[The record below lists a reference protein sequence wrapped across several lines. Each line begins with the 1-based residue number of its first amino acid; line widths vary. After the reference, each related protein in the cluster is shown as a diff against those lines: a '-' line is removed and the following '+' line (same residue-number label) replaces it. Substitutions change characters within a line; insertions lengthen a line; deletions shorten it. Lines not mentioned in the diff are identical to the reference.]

1 MKEKIKEKLN
11 IGAGFI
17 ILGLLIYFS
26 IQKII
31 ELPSLNFASPEIAGY
46 LSVTIIIWVLT
57 IWLGRY
63 LYKKLKK

>member
-1 MKEKIKEKLN
+1 MKTIKEKLN

-17 ILGLLIYFS
+17 ILGLLIWLS

-46 LSVTIIIWVLT
+46 LFVSVIIWILT
-57 IWLGRY
+57 IWLGRH

>member
-1 MKEKIKEKLN
+1 MKAIKEKLN

-17 ILGLLIYFS
+17 ILGLLIWFS

-31 ELPSLNFASPEIAGY
+31 EFPLLNFASPEIAGY
-46 LSVTIIIWVLT
+46 LIFNVVIWVLT

>member
-1 MKEKIKEKLN
+1 MKGKIKEKLN

-26 IQKII
+26 AQKII
-31 ELPSLNFASPEIAGY
+31 EFPSLNFTSPEIAGY
-46 LSVTIIIWVLT
+46 LFVSVVIWVLT

-63 LYKKLKK
+63 LYKKLKR